1 MTTVQEGVTRAL
13 RYLSVVN
20 EGHPAPA
27 AYESDIGLQ
36 ALKALYVQLVTGG
49 RFGPITDVAVTAAY
63 TAGENERIAD
73 LSGVAVAVTLPASV
87 VDAVTGLSRAVED
100 RSVVQIVGGSTWI
113 YDTGQGAWVDTQA
126 ITLASQLPL
135 GHRFMTALAAL
146 LAVVVAPELGVSAPE
161 TVVTLAESGR
171 AQLRAK
177 KPIRVSVDTAMLR
190 GLAQIRTI

>member
-1 MTTVQEGVTRAL
+1 MATVQEGVTRAL

-27 AYESDIGLQ
+27 PYESDVALQ

-73 LSGVAVAVTLPASV
+73 LSGVAVAITLPASV

-126 ITLASQLPL
+126 ITLASQFPL

-171 AQLRAK
+171 AQLRVK
-177 KPIRVSVDTAMLR
+177 TPIRVSADTAMLR
-190 GLAQIRTI
+190 GLAQIRTV